1 MAPKLSSRGRRG
13 QALTEMAMVI
23 PILLLMVVGIMEFG
37 RAWALSQVV
46 TDAARQGARIASLL
60 NNSSAGEDSVRRV
73 VRQALEA
80 GNITYNANMV
90 EIDDGFKAG
99 TSTPVAVTVRVPY
112 DFGVFRPVFR
122 LAAGSYSPK
131 DSRAFNDGTITLRST
146 AVMRNE

>member
-1 MAPKLSSRGRRG
+1 MAPKLRSRGRRG

-46 TDAARQGARIASLL
+46 TDAARQGARVASLL
-60 NNSSAGEDSVRRV
+60 DNSSDSVRQV
-73 VRQALEA
+73 VRRALEA
-80 GNITYNANMV
+80 GNITFNQNMV
-90 EIDDGFKAG
+90 DIDDDDGS
-99 TSTPVAVTVRVPY
+99 STPASVTVRVPY

>member
-13 QALTEMAMVI
+13 QALTELAMVI

-37 RAWALSQVV
+37 RAWALSQIV
-46 TDAARQGARIASLL
+46 TDAARQGARKASLL
-60 NNSSAGEDSVRRV
+60 DNSTAVEDSVHLV

-80 GNITYNANMV
+80 GNITFNPNMV
-90 EIDDGFKAG
+90 EIVDGNG
-99 TSTPVAVTVRVPY
+99 TNTPVTVTVRVPY

-131 DSRAFNDGTITLRST
+131 DNRPFNDGTITLRST

>member
-1 MAPKLSSRGRRG
+1 
-13 QALTEMAMVI
+13 
-23 PILLLMVVGIMEFG
+23 
-37 RAWALSQVV
+37 LSQVV

-60 NNSSAGEDSVRRV
+60 NNSSAGEDSVRQV